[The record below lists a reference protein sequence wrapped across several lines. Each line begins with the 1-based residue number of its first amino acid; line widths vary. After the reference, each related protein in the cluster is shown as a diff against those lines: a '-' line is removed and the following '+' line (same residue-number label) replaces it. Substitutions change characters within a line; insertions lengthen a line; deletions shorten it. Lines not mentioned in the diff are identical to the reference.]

1 MSITFAGSRCVDE
14 RRRRRLAQEAEQET
28 LAERR
33 APARPSAAPKRPAA
47 PPRLPESPIESFI
60 RPQFWLN
67 ALLVVFG
74 LSVCGG
80 LIWLGD
86 WIDRLHPHLS
96 AAFGLK
102 DGLLHRFLR
111 ALSFL
116 AGAQLAIANLW
127 YRARSRKDFA
137 GRYRVWH
144 FVVPAWLLFGLAT
157 ATDGHWLAAQW
168 IRDHWSLAGEHAVAL
183 CWMVPAG
190 VCLLTLT
197 RLLHVEMRGS
207 RGSAV
212 CMWLGTLAAIA
223 NAVLLLGASSLTVDG
238 RIAYL
243 VERSAESLWPLA
255 VLMAMV
261 FYARHVI
268 YVTNEPSAPLE
279 TAAAAKSDQP
289 GWFARWREN
298 RRIAAEQAAAERK
311 AAAELKAQ
319 AAAKLREERL
329 AKKAHPRPE
338 PVSKAIARHS
348 EPDEDAG
355 EAESH
360 APSLKSRPAA
370 RPEPVEAPAARR
382 PSVPESIEDE
392 PDDEED
398 DSSSRGLSRKE
409 RRRMRKLQRQHA
421 ER

>member
-1 MSITFAGSRCVDE
+1 MDE

-28 LAERR
+28 PAERR
-33 APARPSAAPKRPAA
+33 APARPSAAPRRAAA

-67 ALLVVFG
+67 VLLAVLG
-74 LSVCGG
+74 LGICGG

-86 WIDRLHPHLS
+86 WVDRLHPELS
-96 AAFGLK
+96 AAYGLS

-111 ALSFL
+111 SLTFL

-144 FVVPAWLLFGLAT
+144 FVVPAWLVFGLAT
-157 ATDGHWLAAQW
+157 ATDGHWLAAEW
-168 IRDHWSLAGEHAVAL
+168 IRDHWSLAGPHAVSL

-190 VCLLTLT
+190 VVMLTLT

-223 NAVLLLGASSLTVDG
+223 NAVLLLGTNSLPVDE
-238 RIAYL
+238 RVAYL
-243 VERSAESLWPLA
+243 VERSAESIWPLA

-279 TAAAAKSDQP
+279 SADVTAKSAKQP
-289 GWFARWREN
+289 GWFARWREQ
-298 RRIAAEQAAAERK
+298 RRVAAEQKREAAAKADAERK
-311 AAAELKAQ
+311 AK
-319 AAAKLREERL
+319 AAAREREAKA
-329 AKKAHPRPE
+329 AKKASPKSEPAAKSVSSTKASDLDDDEKPTAAPPSKLRSATPPE
-338 PVSKAIARHS
+338 PQ
-348 EPDEDAG
+348 E
-355 EAESH
+355 
-360 APSLKSRPAA
+360 
-370 RPEPVEAPAARR
+370 EPVARK
-382 PSVPESIEDE
+382 PSPPDVIEDE
-392 PDDEED
+392 ADDEED
-398 DSSSRGLSRKE
+398 DFSGRGLSRKE
-409 RRRMRKLQRQHA
+409 RRRMRKMQRQKA

>member
-1 MSITFAGSRCVDE
+1 MDE

-28 LAERR
+28 PAERR

-47 PPRLPESPIESFI
+47 SPRLPESPIESFI

-96 AAFGLK
+96 AAFGLR

-168 IRDHWSLAGEHAVAL
+168 ARDHWSLAGEHAVAL

-207 RGSAV
+207 RGSSV

-223 NAVLLLGASSLTVDG
+223 NAVLLLGANSLPVDE
-238 RIAYL
+238 RVAYL

-279 TAAAAKSDQP
+279 AAAVTAKTDQP
-289 GWFARWREN
+289 GWFARWQER
-298 RRIAAEQAAAERK
+298 RRIASEQRRAAAEKAAAERK

-319 AAAKLREERL
+319 AAAKQREEKL
-329 AKKAHPRPE
+329 AKKAAPKPE
-338 PVSKAIARHS
+338 AAPKAAVRNSEPDDDAEDNKAIA
-348 EPDEDAG
+348 P
-355 EAESH
+355 
-360 APSLKSRPAA
+360 PPKSRPAA
-370 RPEPVEAPAARR
+370 RPEPLDEPAAHR

-392 PDDEED
+392 ADDEEE
-398 DSSSRGLSRKE
+398 DSSGRGLSRKE
-409 RRRMRKLQRQHA
+409 RRRMRKLQRQQA

>member
-1 MSITFAGSRCVDE
+1 M
-14 RRRRRLAQEAEQET
+14 
-28 LAERR
+28 
-33 APARPSAAPKRPAA
+33 
-47 PPRLPESPIESFI
+47 PESPIESFI
-60 RPQFWLN
+60 RPQFWVN

-111 ALSFL
+111 SLSFL
-116 AGAQLAIANLW
+116 AGAQLAIAILW

-168 IRDHWSLAGEHAVAL
+168 ARDHWSLAGEHAVAL
-183 CWMVPAG
+183 CWMAPAG

-223 NAVLLLGASSLTVDG
+223 NAVLLLGANSLPVDE
-238 RIAYL
+238 RVAYL

-279 TAAAAKSDQP
+279 ATASTPKSSEQP
-289 GWFARWREN
+289 GWFARWQER
-298 RRIAAEQAAAERK
+298 RRIAAEQRREAAEKAATERK
-311 AAAELKAQ
+311 AAADLKAQ
-319 AAAKLREERL
+319 AAAKQREEKL
-329 AKKAHPRPE
+329 AKKAKPE
-338 PVSKAIARHS
+338 TEVAPKAVARNN
-348 EPDEDAG
+348 EPDEDSEDNA
-355 EAESH
+355 AIV
-360 APSLKSRPAA
+360 PPVKSRPIA
-370 RPEPVEAPAARR
+370 RPEPVEEQSARR

-392 PDDEED
+392 ADDEED
-398 DSSSRGLSRKE
+398 DSSGRGLSRKE